1 MKCLNASIL
10 ITVIFELVQQ
20 FYHATEIGNV
30 VNAVSTYAAQP
41 QQTK

>member
-1 MKCLNASIL
+1 MLTTA
-10 ITVIFELVQQ
+10 VFELVQQ

-30 VNAVSTYAAQP
+30 ANAVNAFTDQP